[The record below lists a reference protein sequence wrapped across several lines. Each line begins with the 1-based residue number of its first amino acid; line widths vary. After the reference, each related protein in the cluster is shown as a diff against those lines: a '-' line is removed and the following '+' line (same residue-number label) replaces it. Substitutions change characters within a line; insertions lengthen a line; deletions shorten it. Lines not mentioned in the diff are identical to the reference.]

1 MSEITIEIDAAA
13 AIDMLRTM
21 PDRIDRAM
29 RGAMTDSTVLLL
41 REMKQYPAPP
51 DGSTYTRTG
60 TLGKSWSKRIEGRG
74 MEITGIVG
82 SNGNM
87 APYNYGVQDR
97 DRQWRIHQGRWTTIQ
112 EAAERNRDT
121 IEGFF
126 ESRIRAELNR

>member
-1 MSEITIEIDAAA
+1 MSEITVEIDAAA

-112 EAAERNRDT
+112 EASERNRDT
-121 IEGFF
+121 IESYF
-126 ESRIRAELNR
+126 ESRIRAEVER

>member
-1 MSEITIEIDAAA
+1 MSEITDEIDAAA

-60 TLGKSWSKRIEGRG
+60 NLGKNWSKRIEGGG
-74 MEITGIVG
+74 MEITGVVG
-82 SNGNM
+82 VNTNA
-87 APYNYGVQDR
+87 APYARFVQDSEFQAR
-97 DRQWRIHQGRWTTIQ
+97 VHQGRWTTIQ
-112 EAAERNRDT
+112 EASERNADA
-121 IEGFF
+121 IQGFF
-126 ESRIRAELNR
+126 ESRINAELR